1 MISIRVISENSK
13 TILNCEYKGDI
24 NTLLR
29 EISVIHGDV
38 ARRFEANGQSYEE
51 GSFCSEFCF
60 NSPCEKEEKRPPIKK
75 EEIQCR

>member
-24 NTLLR
+24 DTLLQ
-29 EISVIHGDV
+29 EISVIHNDIS
-38 ARRFEANGQSYEE
+38 RRFALNKKIYEE

-60 NSPCEKEEKRPPIKK
+60 NSPCEKEEK
-75 EEIQCR
+75 